1 MEEFLII
8 NNVGVNGC
16 LEFGLGEVFGV
27 GDGDGE
33 RREKGMGGKEIF
45 EMGNLGDWIWKF
57 WKKELLISF
66 FG

>member
-45 EMGNLGDWIWKF
+45 EMGNLGDWI
-57 WKKELLISF
+57 
-66 FG
+66 